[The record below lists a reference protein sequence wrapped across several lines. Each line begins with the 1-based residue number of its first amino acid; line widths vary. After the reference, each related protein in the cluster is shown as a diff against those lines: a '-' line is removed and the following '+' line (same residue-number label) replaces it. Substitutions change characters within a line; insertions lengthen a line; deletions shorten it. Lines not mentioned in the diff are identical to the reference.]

1 MSARINPDSPVV
13 AVVAVATTAGL
24 AITSFLLSYSGL
36 GAAAVWANVPGWLA
50 WAVPVTIDGSILV
63 YTLAAFVFRH
73 RGESARLAWASLATF
88 ASLSVVANGVHA
100 WSDAPEALRTGIGVV
115 VAGLAPIAVLI
126 TTHTLMRLVIAPPA
140 ADAAFVVEPEPVVE
154 TVEWSPSALEG
165 SHAEAHER
173 AEPIVTYAASVVVDV
188 DERNDRIRALR
199 GERKSLSQIADIVGV
214 SKSTVSR
221 VLNEPAPEPEPEFVE
236 EPAVDERPALFA
248 A

>member
-88 ASLSVVANGVHA
+88 ASLSVVANSVHA
-100 WSDAPEALRTGIGVV
+100 WVDAPETLRTGIGVV

-140 ADAAFVVEPEPVVE
+140 ADAVPAVEA
-154 TVEWSPSALEG
+154 VEWSPSALEG
-165 SHAEAHER
+165 RHAEVREA
-173 AEPIVTYAASVVVDV
+173 VSVLASEVDVPDVMLVVDV

-199 GERKSLSQIADIVGV
+199 GERKSLSQIAEIVGV

-221 VLNEPAPEPEPEFVE
+221 VLNEPAPEPEPEPEVVDV
-236 EPAVDERPALFA
+236 PVVDERPALFA

>member
-13 AVVAVATTAGL
+13 AVVAVVATAGL
-24 AITSFLLSYSGL
+24 AITSFLLSYAGL
-36 GAAAVWANVPGWLA
+36 GAAAEWAHVSGWLA

-88 ASLSVVANGVHA
+88 ASLSVIANGVHA
-100 WSDAPEALRTGIGVV
+100 WDDAPEALRTGIGVV

-140 ADAAFVVEPEPVVE
+140 VDAVPAEAAPSVEAVE
-154 TVEWSPSALEG
+154 GSPSPLESSQG
-165 SHAEAHER
+165 EPSEFMVAMQAFHLAHAAREVPA
-173 AEPIVTYAASVVVDV
+173 VGV
-188 DERNDRIRALR
+188 DERNHRIRELR
-199 GERKSLSQIADIVGV
+199 AEGKPLSAIADEVGV

-221 VLNEPAPEPEPEFVE
+221 VLNPPGADAEPE
-236 EPAVDERPALFA
+236 VDEHPMLVAV
-248 A
+248 